1 MMGLGGKWHDGNLAT
16 EYFLRKYNYNPGYE
30 QTRLKTMLIQNLIK
44 YNKSTAAVL

>member
-1 MMGLGGKWHDGNLAT
+1 MIGNITIFDCTFREA
-16 EYFLRKYNYNPGYE
+16 GY